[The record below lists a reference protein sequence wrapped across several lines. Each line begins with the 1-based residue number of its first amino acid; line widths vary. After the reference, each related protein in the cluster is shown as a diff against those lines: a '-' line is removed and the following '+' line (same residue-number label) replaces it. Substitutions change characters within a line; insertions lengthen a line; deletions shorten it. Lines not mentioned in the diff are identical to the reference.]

1 MNFTRLFPALL
12 LTLAIACQ
20 SAPKDPNAQI
30 DEGTV
35 TGETYTSAEL
45 GWTIEI
51 PKGYTVTSKDLVQ
64 AQQEKGLKM
73 IEKGTGAQIS
83 TDSLKQLIG
92 FTKDKFNN
100 FGSTSQPVHESYP
113 GEYQENSKQLITI
126 IYQAFASQGIKA
138 DTASGKETIQG
149 LEFNALYT
157 KIYSPQGKVVLNQIL
172 MSRLHKGYDF
182 GININYNNEEDKEIL
197 LKVFR
202 NSKFQ

>member
-1 MNFTRLFPALL
+1 MNFTRLFPILL
-12 LTLAIACQ
+12 LTLAIACK
-20 SAPKDPNAQI
+20 SEPKDPNKQI

-73 IEKGTGAQIS
+73 IEKGAGAQVN
-83 TDSLKQLIG
+83 TDSLKQLIS
-92 FTKDKFNN
+92 FTKDKLNN

-113 GEYQENSKQLITI
+113 GEYQENSKQLSTI

-138 DTASGKETIQG
+138 DTSTGKETIMG
-149 LEFNALYT
+149 LEFNAIYT
-157 KIYSPQGKVVLNQIL
+157 KIYSRTGDVILNQIM

-197 LKVFR
+197 LKAFR

>member
-1 MNFTRLFPALL
+1 MNFTRLFPILL

-20 SAPKDPNAQI
+20 TTPKDPNAQI

-35 TGETYTSAEL
+35 TGETYTSKEL

-51 PKGYTVTSKDLVQ
+51 PKGYTVTAKDLAQ

-73 IEKGTGAQIS
+73 IEKATDNQVI

-92 FTKDKFNN
+92 FMKDKFNN
-100 FGSTSQPVHESYP
+100 FGSTSQPVQESYP
-113 GEYQENSKQLITI
+113 GEYQENSKYLSTI
-126 IYQAFASQGIKA
+126 IYQTFASQGIKA
-138 DTASGKETIQG
+138 DTATGKETIQG

-157 KIYSPQGKVVLNQIL
+157 KIYSPQGKVILNQIML
-172 MSRLHKGYDF
+172 SRLHKGYDF
-182 GININYNNEEDKEIL
+182 GVNINYNNEEDKEIL
-197 LKVFR
+197 VKAFR

>member
-1 MNFTRLFPALL
+1 MNFTRLFPILL

-20 SAPKDPNAQI
+20 SEPKDPNKQI

-35 TGETYTSAEL
+35 TGESYTSKEL

-51 PKGYTVTSKDLVQ
+51 PKGYTVTSKDLVE

-73 IEKGTGAQIS
+73 IEKGTGAQVS
-83 TDSLKQLIG
+83 TESLKQLIG

-113 GEYQENSKQLITI
+113 GEYQENSKQLINI

-138 DTASGKETIQG
+138 DTSSGKETIQG

-197 LKVFR
+197 LQVFR